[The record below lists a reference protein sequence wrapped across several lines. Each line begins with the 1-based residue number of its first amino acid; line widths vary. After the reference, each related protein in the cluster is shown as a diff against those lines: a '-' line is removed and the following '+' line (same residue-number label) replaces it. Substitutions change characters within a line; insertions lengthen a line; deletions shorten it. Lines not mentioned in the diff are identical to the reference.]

1 MDKSGEELDKAIGK
15 SLEDTEFFI
24 SMMQDVMTDY
34 VKLRIKPIP
43 EDMMIQHLLDATQ
56 LLLRKA
62 LEK

>member
-24 SMMQDVMTDY
+24 SMMQEMILESISNRKSPSKQDF
-34 VKLRIKPIP
+34 
-43 EDMMIQHLLDATQ
+43 MIQHLLDATQ

-62 LEK
+62 LEE